1 MAFISPT
8 PITAASPQRC
18 GKRLSLCTSGGTRMT
33 FSPPATFAAGVETL
47 QNEGAYAVMAAAKAL
62 EQRTGKDVVHLEI
75 GQPGFDTPQPIVD
88 AGVHALQCGQTRYS
102 NPAGIAPLRD
112 EIARFA
118 RRQRALHWAQR
129 ANVVVGPGAKPALFF
144 ACLALVRGAH
154 DRVLIPDPGFPTYK
168 AMVQVAGGTAVPV
181 RLRADQRGYD
191 MAALRD
197 AVDDNTRVVV
207 VNSPG
212 NPTGGV
218 TPEHDLAELAALA
231 REKDFWVIS
240 DEIYAQLCYE
250 DGYVSIGSMEGM
262 AERTVVVD
270 GFSKSYCM
278 TGWRLGWGIMPQRL
292 AERVELLLVHSVGCT
307 ATFVQQGGV
316 AALQKAARQV
326 EEVREIYRARRDLV
340 VRALNAMAG
349 VRCEVPQGAF
359 YAWADVS
366 ALRVPV
372 RELAKRLLEEGHVA
386 LLPGTDFGQRGEGF
400 LRLSYVSEEAAL
412 NEGLRRMRNVLQR
425 I

>member
-1 MAFISPT
+1 MAFVTPT
-8 PITAASPQRC
+8 QIRAGNAQRSH
-18 GKRLSLCTSGGTRMT
+18 KRPPVCTRMT
-33 FSPPATFAAGVETL
+33 ISPPASFAAGVETL

-62 EQRTGKDVVHLEI
+62 EQRTGKDVIHLEI
-75 GQPGFDTPQPIVD
+75 GQPGFDTPQPIVE
-88 AGVHALQCGQTRYS
+88 AGVQALQSGQTRYS
-102 NPAGIAPLRD
+102 NPAGISSLRH

-118 RRQRALHWAQR
+118 RDQRGISWCEE

-144 ACLALVRGAH
+144 ACLALVRGSH
-154 DRVLIPDPGFPTYK
+154 DRVIIPDPGFPTYN

-181 RLRADQRGYD
+181 KLRTDQRGYN
-191 MAALRD
+191 MKALRE
-197 AVDDNTRVVV
+197 AVDEDTRVVV

-218 TPEHDLAELAALA
+218 MPEDDLAELAALA

-250 DGYVSIGSMEGM
+250 DRYVSIGSMEGM
-262 AERTVVVD
+262 ADRTVVVD

-278 TGWRLGWGIMPQRL
+278 TGWRLGWGIMPKRL

-316 AALQKAARQV
+316 AALQKASQQV
-326 EEVREIYRARRDLV
+326 DEVREIYRARRDLV
-340 VRALNAMAG
+340 VKGLNAMAG

-366 ALRVPV
+366 ALGIPV
-372 RELAKRLLEEGHVA
+372 RELAKRLLEEGYVA
-386 LLPGTDFGQRGEGF
+386 VLPGTDFGEQGEGF

-412 NEGLRRMRNVLQR
+412 KEGLRRMGSMLKRL
-425 I
+425 